1 MRNVL
6 QEKVE
11 WRSRMGGA
19 ARLDLTEKASIEQRL
34 KEGGSL
40 QDTEDLKGHVISTH
54 SIIICLYEV
63 QVIG

>member
-1 MRNVL
+1 
-6 QEKVE
+6 
-11 WRSRMGGA
+11 MGGA